1 MRPTLADSLELMLPN
16 LASALVSP
24 DMRRHLRELARGLA
38 PIPNCGFEVQLTDS
52 NRVDL
57 QQCILASEGEPQRLR
72 SHLQAQWARQAARG
86 EPVDCSWQLVD
97 GFLGAWCDQSSN
109 LHKSIEDLWLEFDQT
124 PTLGHSLLPVIFF
137 GFRPAPDVV
146 LDASAGY
153 EVAQE
158 ALDAL
163 LGRPAWMLYED
174 NLRQCFEACRAPA
187 FVSHL
192 GVMPAR
198 GLPALRVNVKNLSP
212 DQVSAYLEGVAWPG
226 VIDEAVEKMAR
237 LYGFVDRLTVCLDVG
252 ERVYPQLGFEC
263 IVGFQP
269 PLEPR
274 WATFLDYLVDEGWCS
289 AEKRDALLEWP
300 GLTYPNN
307 AGVSWPDHMI
317 HDALLHPA
325 DRFTA
330 LERRISHIKIVWRP
344 QQQRPEAKAYFGFL
358 HRWLQPETDQNG
370 KGWIQGKI
378 SRDENTRLAPVT
390 QTHGTP
396 CELGE
401 DELGNAIHE
410 AITFLLEARN
420 ADGWWYDFPGEK
432 GGSDGW
438 VTAFVGAL
446 LAHVSESRVQQAV
459 QHAWSLLNNRLPDLK
474 GWGYSRWLP
483 VDADSTA
490 WGLRL
495 ASAAG
500 FEASERA
507 QQARQVLALHLLP
520 NGGLTSYREEA
531 LPLPI
536 NTRGRLFYG
545 SRDGW
550 CRTAHTCVTAGAAVL
565 ADERLHDFLRLR
577 QRDDGSWEGY
587 WWEDSEYS
595 TALAAEALARTGC
608 ATDRS
613 HVEAAVEWALQ
624 RIGSSGAVY
633 SVCHGDESAF
643 ATAWCVRIL
652 TLSSNAAR
660 VREPMDRAVQWLLR
674 TQLKNGAWPFS
685 ARLRVPF
692 PDVVDPDKE
701 RHAVYLDEVGVF
713 TAVIAVNA
721 LEGARSFL
729 YGHSEAEPGQRARGI
744 A

>member
-1 MRPTLADSLELMLPN
+1 MRPTLADSLEVILPN
-16 LASALVSP
+16 LPPALVSP
-24 DMRRHLRELARGLA
+24 DMLPHLRELARALA
-38 PIPNCGFEVQLTDS
+38 PIPSCGFEVNLLEST
-52 NRVDL
+52 RVDL

-72 SHLQAQWARQAARG
+72 SHLDEQWSYSAARG
-86 EPVDCSWQLVD
+86 EAVDASWQHVD
-97 GFLGAWCDQSSN
+97 NFLAQWCDQSSA
-109 LHKSIEDLWLEFDQT
+109 LHESIADLWLEFDQT
-124 PTLGHSLLPVIFF
+124 HTLGHSLLPVMFF
-137 GFRPAPDVV
+137 GFRPEREVV
-146 LDASAGY
+146 LDSSAGY
-153 EVAQE
+153 EVAQQV
-158 ALDAL
+158 LDAL
-163 LGRPAWMLYED
+163 LGRPVWLPYQE
-174 NLRQCFEACRAPA
+174 NLQRCFLASRGPA
-187 FVSHL
+187 FVSHI

-212 DQVSAYLEGVAWPG
+212 DALGAYLEGVAWPG
-226 VIDEAVEKMAR
+226 LKDEAVEKMAR
-237 LYGFVDRLTVCLDVG
+237 LYRFVDRLTVCLDVG

-269 PLEPR
+269 PLESR

-289 AEKRDALLEWP
+289 AEKRDALLAWP

-344 QQQRPEAKAYFGFL
+344 QQQRPEVKAYFGFL
-358 HRWLQPETDQNG
+358 HRWLQPEIDQNG
-370 KGWIQGKI
+370 KGWIQGRI
-378 SRDENTRLAPVT
+378 SRDEITKLAPVT
-390 QTHGTP
+390 QTHGTT
-396 CELGE
+396 CELGA
-401 DELGNAIHE
+401 DELGNAIHQS
-410 AITFLLEARN
+410 ITFLLEARN
-420 ADGWWYDFPGEK
+420 AAGWWYDFPGEK

-446 LAHVSESRVQQAV
+446 LAHVSESRARQAV

-495 ASAAG
+495 AAAAG
-500 FEASERA
+500 FKESERA

-520 NGGLTSYREEA
+520 NGGLSSYREEA
-531 LPLPI
+531 LPHPI

-565 ADERLHDFLRLR
+565 ADERPRDFLRLT
-577 QRDDGSWEGY
+577 QRDDGSWKGY
-587 WWEDSEYS
+587 WWEDAEYS
-595 TALAAEALARTGC
+595 TALAAEALAETHRT
-608 ATDRS
+608 TDRTRIES
-613 HVEAAVEWALQ
+613 AVEWALQ

-633 SVCHGDESAF
+633 SVCHGGESAF
-643 ATAWCVRIL
+643 ATTWCVRIL

-660 VREPMDRAVQWLLR
+660 VREPLERAVQWLLQS
-674 TQLKNGAWPFS
+674 QLKNGAWPSS
-685 ARLRVPF
+685 AWLRVPF
-692 PDVVDPDKE
+692 PDVIDPDIGS
-701 RHAVYLDEVGVF
+701 HALYLDEVGVF

-721 LEGARSFL
+721 LEAARSFL
-729 YGHSEAEPGQRARGI
+729 YGHSEAEPENGRRGV